1 MLAQRTLLK
10 GAAGR
15 SAFLGRHWPLLL
27 ALGIAAGQQQ
37 LRSSSVTVQP
47 TGPAAGSASATPE
60 LKGTESSRNI
70 KHCGPH

>member
-1 MLAQRTLLK
+1 MLAWRTLLK

-37 LRSSSVTVQP
+37 LRSSSVTRFSPLALLQAP
-47 TGPAAGSASATPE
+47 RQQ
-60 LKGTESSRNI
+60 LQN
-70 KHCGPH
+70 